1 MTVSVRALVAF
12 ALALSIIGGA
22 GAAVQ
27 AQTRTVESEHG
38 PITVTV
44 LARGLDHP
52 WGLEFLPDGRML
64 VTERAGRMRVITADG
79 RTLPPLKGLPAV
91 HAVGQGGLLDVALA
105 PDFAA
110 SRLVYFCYAEAGDGG
125 AGTALGRGRLSSDDT
140 ALEAVQVIFRQQPKV
155 SGPNHFGCRIAF
167 APDGRLFLTL
177 GERFKFAPAQ
187 DLMSHLGKVVRLN
200 PDGTVPADNPFVGRG
215 DARPEIWSYGHR
227 NPQGAA
233 IQPGTGALWISE
245 FGPRGG
251 DELNLP
257 EKGRNYGWPLVSWGD
272 HYSGEPIPKPPSRPD
287 LAPPAYYWNPAISP
301 SGISF
306 YTGDL
311 FPAWRGSLLLGGL
324 SSQALIRAAVDGNRV
339 TGEERIPLNA
349 RIRDVK
355 PGPDGAIYLLTDKDS
370 GEILRLTPAPPN

>member
-1 MTVSVRALVAF
+1 V
-12 ALALSIIGGA
+12 GGP
-22 GAAVQ
+22 
-27 AQTRTVESEHG
+27 S
-38 PITVTV
+38 
-44 LARGLDHP
+44 
-52 WGLEFLPDGRML
+52 
-64 VTERAGRMRVITADG
+64 
-79 RTLPPLKGLPAV
+79 
-91 HAVGQGGLLDVALA
+91 
-105 PDFAA
+105 
-110 SRLVYFCYAEAGDGG
+110 
-125 AGTALGRGRLSSDDT
+125 
-140 ALEAVQVIFRQQPKV
+140 
-155 SGPNHFGCRIAF
+155 HFGWRIGF
-167 APDGRLFLTL
+167 APEGRLFLTL
-177 GERFKFAPAQ
+177 GARFRFAPGQ
-187 DLMSHLGKVVRLN
+187 CLMTDLGKGVRLN

-251 DELNLP
+251 HELNLP

-311 FPAWRGSLLLGGL
+311 FPAWRGNLLLGGL